1 MRSSGI
7 LMHISSLPSPYGIG
21 TMGRAAYDFVDFL
34 EKAGQKLWQIL
45 PIHPTSY
52 GDSPYQSFSVF
63 AGNPYFIDLDMLKD
77 ESLLEKSDYANIKW
91 GTKATYVDYATI
103 YEHRFDV
110 LRKAFEAFQKSMPKQ
125 YENFKKEKAYWLD
138 DYALYMALKFK
149 NGGKAWSLWDE
160 EIKLRKN
167 IEKYKKQLFED
178 IEYWKFIQF
187 KFFEQWEK
195 LKSYANK
202 KGIKIIGDIP
212 IYVAYDSVDVWV
224 NPELFTLDENLD
236 LVEVAGCP
244 PDAFAVT
251 GQLWGNPI
259 YNWELMKKDGYSWWV
274 KRMKATAE
282 MYDVIRIDHFRGFD
296 SYYSIPASHK
306 TAEHGE
312 WKQGPGIELFKT
324 LNEKIGQKEII
335 AENLGFLTP
344 SVHKLLEEAGYPG
357 MKILQFGF
365 DPAGDSEYLPHNYER
380 NCVVY
385 TGTHDNEPAEGW
397 RKKASK
403 EELRFCRKYLAMG
416 NRNFSWEFIRGI
428 WASVADMAIAQMQ
441 DFLGLDSRARMNV
454 PSTIGTNWRWRAKKS
469 DFTDSLALK
478 IREMTKLY
486 GR

>member
-21 TMGRAAYDFVDFL
+21 TMGKAAYDFVDFL

-77 ESLLEKSDYANIKW
+77 EGLLKKSDYADIKW
-91 GTKATYVDYATI
+91 GKKATDVDYATI
-103 YEHRFDV
+103 YKYRFDV
-110 LRKAFEAFQKSMPKQ
+110 LRKAFEAFKKTSSKA
-125 YENFKKEKAYWLD
+125 YEAFKKEKSYWLD

-149 NGGKAWSLWDE
+149 NGGKAWSQWDE

-167 IEKYKKQLFED
+167 IEKYKEQLSDD

-195 LKSYANK
+195 LKAYANK

-274 KRMKATAE
+274 RRMKATAE

-365 DPAGDSEYLPHNYER
+365 DPSGDSEYLPHNYER

-397 RKKASK
+397 RKNTSK
-403 EELRFCRKYLAMG
+403 KEVRFCYKYLEIG
-416 NRNFSWEFIRGI
+416 NKNFSWEFIRAI